1 MRKTVVLAV
10 VCILIAAI
18 AGAQYKSQTPAA
30 KPAPKSPIA
39 VSGARAAGNG
49 SFPRISYA
57 DALKLYKEDK
67 AVFIDVRSN
76 QQFATGHIKG
86 ALSIPGSQIIKR
98 YAEVTPMKTVITYC
112 ACDAEQSSGRA
123 AATLI
128 AHGVKNVWALKGG
141 WDEWK
146 AKGGPRAAGPK

>member
-1 MRKTVVLAV
+1 MRKALALAV
-10 VCILIAAI
+10 VCILIAAV
-18 AGAQYKSQTPAA
+18 AGAQYKSQTQ
-30 KPAPKSPIA
+30 KPAQKSPIQ
-39 VSGARAAGNG
+39 VTNARAAGNG

-76 QQFATGHIKG
+76 QQFTLGHIKG
-86 ALSIPGSQIIKR
+86 ALSIPGSQLVKR
-98 YAEVTPMKTVITYC
+98 WAEVPAQKTYIMYC

-123 AATLI
+123 AATMI

-146 AKGGPRAAGPK
+146 SQGGPRAAGPK